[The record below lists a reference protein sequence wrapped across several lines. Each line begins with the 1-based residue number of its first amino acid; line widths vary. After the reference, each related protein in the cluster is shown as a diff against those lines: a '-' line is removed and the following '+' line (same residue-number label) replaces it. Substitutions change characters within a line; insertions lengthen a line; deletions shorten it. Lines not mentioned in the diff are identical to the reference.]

1 MRVLIVEEGLQTL
14 HGHYFQ
20 YIRDLA
26 QAGRR
31 LGHQID
37 ILAHC
42 KASDKIIEATGANP
56 WLTHSVHD
64 RRPAKSPFTRINAIV
79 GHNRA
84 LHKEVLEWCH
94 QSGNRYDVTI
104 FPSVRIDHLWAIK
117 RLSESEGE
125 CRLGHLLAI
134 MIDAPGLRDDN
145 GKYSFPHSSYPLKL
159 LLKWIS
165 QRRRG
170 DRLIFAAESEAMAK
184 QFKVF
189 CGIDFLTVPHVTMI
203 PPEIIWRGV
212 RDGVLPQKIR
222 FGVFGFT
229 RYDKGLDVL
238 QDAIKRMTGPERASL
253 EFILQWTGDYLL
265 PCGKNIT
272 KDHELLKS
280 EAVSYIPA
288 FEDSNEYYEW
298 LQKIDAIILPYRKEF
313 YLDRMSRVAVDAAL
327 AGLPVVY
334 PRETWL
340 EGFHANYG
348 AGVPFSAGDSF
359 SLAEGIL
366 RLTASFREHSAVA
379 INNIS
384 RTRNDFSGEKFF
396 SIVEQVL
403 HYKRAQS

>member
-1 MRVLIVEEGLQTL
+1 MHVLIVEEGLQTL

-20 YIRDLA
+20 YLRDLA

-37 ILAHC
+37 ILAHRN
-42 KASDKIIEATGANP
+42 ASDKIVEGIGANR
-56 WLTHSVHD
+56 WLTHSVHN
-64 RRPAKSPFTRINAIV
+64 RRPAKSPISRLKAIV
-79 GHNRA
+79 GHNCA
-84 LHKEVLEWCH
+84 LHSEVLEWCH

-104 FPSVRIDHLWAIK
+104 FPSVRIDHLWAIQ
-117 RLSESEGE
+117 RLSEAESD

-134 MIDAPGLRDDN
+134 MIDSPGLRCND
-145 GKYSFPHSSYPLKL
+145 GKYLFPRSSYPLKL

-165 QRRRG
+165 RRRRG

-189 CGIDFLTVPHVTMI
+189 CGIDFLTVPHVTTI
-203 PPEIIWRGV
+203 PPEIIWRGAGESQV
-212 RDGVLPQKIR
+212 PERIR
-222 FGVFGFT
+222 LGVFGFT
-229 RYDKGLDVL
+229 RYDKGIDVL
-238 QDAIKRMTGPERASL
+238 HDAIKVMPARERALL
-253 EFILQWTGDYLL
+253 EFVLQWTGDYSL
-265 PCGKNIT
+265 PCGKIIT
-272 KDHELLKS
+272 KDHELLES
-280 EAVSYIPA
+280 EGVSYIPA
-288 FEDSNEYYEW
+288 FEDSHEYYEW

-340 EGFHANYG
+340 EGFQANYG
-348 AGVPFSAGDSF
+348 AGVPFSAGDSV

-366 RLTASFREHSAVA
+366 RFKASFREHSAVA
-379 INNIS
+379 IKNIS

-403 HYKRAQS
+403 HSKG